1 MRIVVILLLL
11 ANLALFALTRLDA
24 YSGSESQ
31 RLGEQVQ
38 PEKIRLLT
46 AQEVA
51 ALGPAKAA
59 SLADVCIEWGPL
71 ADAER
76 NRALAELAP
85 LGIAQLVSQ
94 RRVDADGFAV
104 TLPGFASRAAAER
117 RIAELRTRNVNDLAV
132 VDLGRGQFAVSLGT
146 YRTEAAAN
154 GRADALAQ
162 QGVPGARVA
171 PRAGGA
177 AQTVLVIR
185 DPPQA
190 AVAKL
195 RELAP
200 GYPGTEIRVGTCER
214 PA

>member
-11 ANLALFALTRLDA
+11 ANVALFALTRLDA
-24 YSGSESQ
+24 YSAGEGQ
-31 RLGEQVQ
+31 RIAEQVQ
-38 PEKIRLLT
+38 PDKIKLLT
-46 AQEVA
+46 PQEVA

-59 SLADVCIEWGPL
+59 ALADVCIEWGPL
-71 ADAER
+71 GEPER

-85 LGIAQLVSQ
+85 LGIGQLVSQ
-94 RRVDADGFAV
+94 RRVDTDGFAV
-104 TLPGFASRAAAER
+104 TLAGFVSRAAAER
-117 RIAELRTRNVNDLAV
+117 RIAELRARNLSDLSV
-132 VDLGRGQFAVSLGT
+132 VDLGRGQFAVSLGL

-162 QGVPGARVA
+162 QGVAGARVA
-171 PRAGGA
+171 PRAAAA
-177 AQTVLVIR
+177 AQSVLVVR

-190 AVAKL
+190 AVTKL

-200 GYPGTEIRVGTCER
+200 AYPGTEIRVGTCER

>member
-11 ANLALFALTRLDA
+11 ANVALFALTRLDA
-24 YSGSESQ
+24 YSAGEGQ

-38 PEKIRLLT
+38 PDKIKLLT
-46 AQEVA
+46 PQEVA

-59 SLADVCIEWGPL
+59 ALADVCIEWGPF
-71 ADAER
+71 AEAER
-76 NRALAELAP
+76 SRALGELTS

-94 RRVDADGFAV
+94 RRVEADGYIV
-104 TLPGFASRAAAER
+104 TLAGFASRAAAER
-117 RIAELRTRNVNDLAV
+117 RIAELRARNVNDLSV
-132 VDLGRGQFAVSLGT
+132 LDLGRGQFAVSLGI

-162 QGVPGARVA
+162 QGVPGTRVA
-171 PRAGGA
+171 PRSGGPEK
-177 AQTVLVIR
+177 TMLVIR

-190 AVAKL
+190 AMARM
-195 RELAP
+195 REIAP
-200 GYPGTEIRVGTCER
+200 GYPGAEIRVGTCER

>member
-24 YSGSESQ
+24 YSAGEGQ
-31 RLGEQVQ
+31 RLSEQVQ
-38 PEKIRLLT
+38 PDKIRLLT
-46 AQEVA
+46 PQEVA

-59 SLADVCIEWGPL
+59 ALADVCIEWGPL
-71 ADAER
+71 AEADRA
-76 NRALAELAP
+76 RALAELAP

-94 RRVDADGFAV
+94 RRVEPEGFIV
-104 TLPGFASRAAAER
+104 TLAGFASRAAAER
-117 RIAELRTRNVNDLAV
+117 RIAELRARNVSDLSV
-132 VDLGRGQFAVSLGT
+132 VDLGRGQFAVSLGIF
-146 YRTEAAAN
+146 RTEAAAN

-162 QGVPGARVA
+162 QGVSGARVG
-171 PRAGGA
+171 PRTGGA
-177 AQTVLVIR
+177 ERTVLVIR
-185 DPPQA
+185 DPPQP

-195 RELAP
+195 REIAP

>member
-1 MRIVVILLLL
+1 MRIVVVLLLL
-11 ANLALFALTRLDA
+11 ANLAFFALTRLDA
-24 YSGSESQ
+24 YSVGEGQ
-31 RLGEQVQ
+31 RLAEQVQ
-38 PEKIRLLT
+38 PDKIKLLT
-46 AQEVA
+46 PQEVA

-59 SLADVCIEWGPL
+59 ALADVCVEWGPF
-71 ADAER
+71 AEGDR
-76 NRALAELAP
+76 ARALAELAP

-94 RRVDADGFAV
+94 RRVEADGYIV
-104 TLPGFASRAAAER
+104 TLAGFPSRAAAER
-117 RIAELRTRNVNDLAV
+117 RIAELRARNINDLSV
-132 VDLGRGQFAVSLGT
+132 VDLGRGQFAVSLGI

-162 QGVPGARVA
+162 QGVSGTRVGPRTGAPER
-171 PRAGGA
+171 
-177 AQTVLVIR
+177 TILVIR

>member
-11 ANLALFALTRLDA
+11 ANVALFALTRLDA
-24 YSGSESQ
+24 YSGGEGQ
-31 RLGEQVQ
+31 RLSEQVQ
-38 PEKIRLLT
+38 PDKIKLLT

-59 SLADVCIEWGPL
+59 ALADVCIEWGPL
-71 ADAER
+71 GEAER

-94 RRVDADGFAV
+94 RRVDADGYIV

-117 RIAELRTRNVNDLAV
+117 RIAELRARNVNDLSV
-132 VDLGRGQFAVSLGT
+132 VDLGRGQFAISLGIF
-146 YRTEAAAN
+146 RTEAAAN

-162 QGVPGARVA
+162 QGVAGTRVA
-171 PRAGGA
+171 PRAAGA
-177 AQTVLVIR
+177 AQTILVIR

-190 AVAKL
+190 VVAKL
-195 RELAP
+195 RDLAP
-200 GYPGTEIRVGTCER
+200 AYPGTEIRVGACER